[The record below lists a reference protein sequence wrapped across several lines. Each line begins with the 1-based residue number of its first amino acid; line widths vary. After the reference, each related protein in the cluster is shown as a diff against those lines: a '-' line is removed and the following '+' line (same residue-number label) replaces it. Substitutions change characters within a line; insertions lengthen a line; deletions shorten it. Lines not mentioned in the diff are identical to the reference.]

1 MPHSYGYRAR
11 TRHRFA
17 VPAGE
22 HGPTHLSTYLGTF
35 HVGDIVDVKASG
47 KVHKGMPH
55 KNYHG
60 KTGVVWNVTPRAI
73 GVLLNKRVNTRIVQ
87 KKIHVR
93 IEHLKK
99 STSRDAFLARRR
111 DNDVKRRAAQVAG
124 QPIPVLK
131 RVPAGP
137 RPSFTVPINSV
148 KIQTLR
154 PAPFEELF

>member
-17 VPAGE
+17 VPYGE
-22 HGPTHLSTYLGTF
+22 HGPTRLSTYLGTF
-35 HVGDIVDVKASG
+35 NIGDIVDVKASG

-60 KTGVVWNVTPRAI
+60 KTGIVWSVTPRAI
-73 GVLLNKRVNTRIVQ
+73 GVLLNKRVNTRIVE

-99 STSRDAFLARRR
+99 STSRDDFIARRR
-111 DNDVKRRAAQVAG
+111 DNDAKRREAKAAG
-124 QPIPVLK
+124 KPVPCLK
-131 RVPAGP
+131 RLPAGP
-137 RPSFTVPINSV
+137 ASSFTVPIKSV
-148 KIQTLR
+148 NIQTLR
-154 PAPFEELF
+154 PAAFEELF